1 MIELAIFSLLIVVL
15 IGASLYNRQK
25 LRARRAAK
33 TKRGIAQLTDILSL
47 IQRLQRHRGLCANLS
62 NGNRAE
68 QQQLSHEINQ
78 LWQPL
83 LDASYGGNVKRV
95 NVQHNN
101 WRKIES
107 QPLNSFMAHCDLIEK
122 LLHELTVI
130 ADTCSLTAD
139 NNNHD
144 TEELWQNLLQRPHF
158 AETLGR
164 LRALG
169 TKAAASGQCSADVRV
184 QLQYQLQN
192 LDKETIDRKNDQP
205 IKAMVNDEIL
215 SPDKIVIDS
224 RVYFNNLTQAIDNQ
238 IQITREYLEK
248 LQ

>member
-1 MIELAIFSLLIVVL
+1 MMELGLFAFLIAIL
-15 IGASLYNRQK
+15 IGASWYNRRK
-25 LRARRAAK
+25 LRIRRAEKAQ
-33 TKRGIAQLTDILSL
+33 RGINQLTDVLNL

-62 NGNRAE
+62 DANRTE
-68 QQQLSHEINQ
+68 QQQLSREINQ
-78 LWQPL
+78 FWQPL
-83 LDASYGGNVKRV
+83 LGQGYGGNVKRV
-95 NVQHNN
+95 SIQHSN
-101 WRKIES
+101 WQKIES

-139 NNNHD
+139 NNSHD
-144 TEELWQNLLQRPHF
+144 TDELWQNLLQRPHF

-169 TKAAASGQCSADVRV
+169 TKAAAAGHCAADVRV

-192 LDKETIDRKNDQP
+192 LEKETIDRKDDLP
-205 IKAMVNDEIL
+205 IKTMVNDEIL
-215 SPDKIVIDS
+215 GPEQIMIDS
-224 RVYFNNLTQAIDNQ
+224 RVYFNNLTRAIDNQ
-238 IQITREYLEK
+238 IQITREYLEQ

>member
-1 MIELAIFSLLIVVL
+1 MIELGIFALLVIVL
-15 IGASLYNRQK
+15 LGASFYNRHK
-25 LRARRAAK
+25 LRVRRAEK
-33 TKRGIAQLTDILSL
+33 TQRGIQQLTAVLSL
-47 IQRLQRHRGLCANLS
+47 IQRLQRHRGLCANLNDS
-62 NGNRAE
+62 NRAE

-78 LWQPL
+78 HWSPL
-83 LDASYGGNVKRV
+83 LDRNYGGNVKRV
-95 NVQHNN
+95 NIQHNN
-101 WRKIES
+101 WQKIET

-192 LDKETIDRKNDQP
+192 LDKETIDRKNDLP
-205 IKAMVNDEIL
+205 IKTMVNDEIL
-215 SPDKIVIDS
+215 TPDKIVIDS
-224 RVYFNNLTQAIDNQ
+224 RVYFNNLTNAIDNQ
-238 IQITREYLEK
+238 IQITREYLEQLK
-248 LQ
+248 

>member
-1 MIELAIFSLLIVVL
+1 MIELGIFAFLVIVLL
-15 IGASLYNRQK
+15 GASFYNRYK
-25 LRARRAAK
+25 LRVRRAAK
-33 TKRGIAQLTDILSL
+33 TQRGIEQLTAVLSL
-47 IQRLQRHRGLCANLS
+47 IQRLQRHRGLCANLNDS
-62 NGNRAE
+62 NRAE

-78 LWQPL
+78 YWSPL
-83 LDASYGGNVKRV
+83 LDRSYGGNVKRV
-95 NVQHNN
+95 NVQHSN
-101 WRKIES
+101 WQKIET

-169 TKAAASGQCSADVRV
+169 TKAAAAGNCSADVRV

-192 LDKETIDRKNDQP
+192 LDKETIDRKNDLP
-205 IKAMVNDEIL
+205 IKTMVNDEIL
-215 SPDKIVIDS
+215 TPDKIVIDS
-224 RVYFNNLTQAIDNQ
+224 RVYFNNLTNAIDNQ
-238 IQITREYLEK
+238 IQITREYLEQLK
-248 LQ
+248 